1 MLKRIIRTQPQ
12 VSPLAPQ
19 ISKHEKTEEA
29 RSELPSKRVSSMGE
43 MQLPDLVPE
52 DTSITTFHMT
62 KKRKKLSISEFERA
76 ADKRLPQNQAQ
87 STLDST
93 TLARSLRMSLGSL
106 IPPETIE
113 KRGLLRRPKNRK
125 AIDMEAF
132 EGRVEQNMLKRKA
145 QNYLV
150 DSQTASGIRTAM
162 LTSDAEIMLSNTEL
176 FVQPQF
182 DEQSQ
187 NKLSA
192 LEPQLSDSKTSA
204 QRSKISDAAQEE
216 ARLADLVSS
225 VGTNEGRIQRYSED
239 LILDHVHVDR
249 MTRVS
254 PKTPA
259 NQTEDKQDHS
269 QQSNPME
276 QLSVSE
282 EVVVGTVNRWSSSLP
297 SRSPSKYLGSP
308 VTLKPKRS
316 FSTSLR
322 EVVSHIIE
330 DLDVSDAEEEMANTV
345 NEVEQE
351 EIFRED
357 AEHRANARYSEHLE
371 KKLTKEAESQITTAQ
386 DARVETET
394 APSEEEGIAEGSVEH
409 QGPPKAEREIAKD
422 IGVGSLGRHS
432 HAFSSSEKSGMKPLK
447 EAVEQA
453 DELEDQAIMVELD
466 DPEEEPAEDEAKDP
480 ESEDVS
486 MKTPTFVR
494 AAAYKPLL
502 STPRP
507 AKPAAPKSPLQMLQA
522 KPVPKSSGASRRKT
536 REPEVASSLIKKI
549 FSHYVKMPVARDA
562 VKIVEKCSERYF
574 KQLSNDLEAYSKHAG
589 RKTVEMAD
597 LEVLMRRQ
605 GLVTDKMPLR
615 VLIERYLPLEY
626 RKLLIPVAVSGNK
639 VIPCK

>member
-282 EVVVGTVNRWSSSLP
+282 EVVVGN
-297 SRSPSKYLGSP
+297 
-308 VTLKPKRS
+308 
-316 FSTSLR
+316 
-322 EVVSHIIE
+322 
-330 DLDVSDAEEEMANTV
+330 
-345 NEVEQE
+345 
-351 EIFRED
+351 

-507 AKPAAPKSPLQMLQA
+507 AKPAAPKLSTPHPTKPAAPKSPLQMLQA

>member
-1 MLKRIIRTQPQ
+1 MADRRLRDRRGARRSGRYPARTAAKAKTVSDSGKENNSGRSTLLKQRPAVFPDPDNDTPRNMLKRIIRTQPQ

-19 ISKHEKTEEA
+19 IPKDEETEA
-29 RSELPSKRVSSMGE
+29 AQSELPCKRVSSMLE
-43 MQLPDLVPE
+43 MQLPDVVPE

-87 STLDST
+87 STLDSS

-106 IPPETIE
+106 ILPDTVE

-132 EGRVEQNMLKRKA
+132 EGGVEQNMLKRKA

-150 DSQTASGIRTAM
+150 DSQTASGIQTAM
-162 LTSDAEIMLSNTEL
+162 LTSDVEIVLNNTEL

-204 QRSKISDAAQEE
+204 QRSKISDAAQE
-216 ARLADLVSS
+216 AAGLVGLVSG
-225 VGTNEGRIQRYSED
+225 VGTNKGRTQRYSED
-239 LILDHVHVDR
+239 LIIDHEHVDR
-249 MTRVS
+249 MTHVS

-259 NQTEDKQDHS
+259 NQREDKQDHS
-269 QQSNPME
+269 HQSNPME

-282 EVVVGTVNRWSSSLP
+282 EVVAGKHEIVKSVGP
-297 SRSPSKYLGSP
+297 
-308 VTLKPKRS
+308 
-316 FSTSLR
+316 
-322 EVVSHIIE
+322 
-330 DLDVSDAEEEMANTV
+330 
-345 NEVEQE
+345 
-351 EIFRED
+351 
-357 AEHRANARYSEHLE
+357 
-371 KKLTKEAESQITTAQ
+371 
-386 DARVETET
+386 
-394 APSEEEGIAEGSVEH
+394 
-409 QGPPKAEREIAKD
+409 
-422 IGVGSLGRHS
+422 GSLSRHS
-432 HAFSSSEKSGMKPLK
+432 HAFSSSEKSGMNPLK

-453 DELEDQAIMVELD
+453 DELEDQAVTTELGG
-466 DPEEEPAEDEAKDP
+466 PEEPTEDDIEDP
-480 ESEDVS
+480 ESEEVS

-494 AAAYKPLL
+494 AAAYKPLV

-507 AKPAAPKSPLQMLQA
+507 AKPAAPKSSLQRPQA
-522 KPVPKSSGASRRKT
+522 KRVPKGSGVSRRKKS
-536 REPEVASSLIKKI
+536 EPEVASSLIKNI

-562 VKIVEKCSERYF
+562 FKIVEKCSEKYF
-574 KQLSNDLEAYSKHAG
+574 KQLSNDLEAFSNHAG

-605 GLVTDKMPLR
+605 GLVTDKMPLH